1 MRFKSY
7 MPKFKVGDIIVPIYL
22 TFPDVDDL
30 RRKVLKVGK
39 TEYTIQFLGGNKKRV
54 KWLISGTDGDHI
66 KEKK

>member
-1 MRFKSY
+1 

-22 TFPDVDDL
+22 TFTDVDL
-30 RRKVLKVGK
+30 RRKILKVGK
-39 TEYTIQFLGGNKKRV
+39 TEYTIQFLGGKKKSV